1 MNKIFISQ
9 EIAVLIALLPA
20 LLGLAILLATV
31 NSANPSTSIIGG
43 MLIGGSLV
51 PFLSFKQYISEV
63 NREYGRQNHAFAV
76 FLWLAN
82 ALGGNFKLKI
92 TYIFHF
98 SCITLFL
105 LSLLYGPMKEYVI
118 GICFFSGVFTPLI
131 YLHSLSVARAQ
142 SPTHMVFPLL
152 GGGSCVY
159 DGRGRESVPGLN
171 LLGGTLL
178 PLLIVIHSASGVYIT
193 LWLSGN
199 LENTSTAQAVIL
211 TSCLLPV
218 YYLKT
223 IERFLKTTG
232 LWCDEG

>member
-1 MNKIFISQ
+1 M
-9 EIAVLIALLPA
+9 IALSPA
-20 LLGLAILLATV
+20 LLGLAILLATL

-51 PFLSFKQYISEV
+51 PFLSFKKYMSEV

-92 TYIFHF
+92 TYVFHF
-98 SCITLFL
+98 SCIALFL
-105 LSLLYGPMKEYVI
+105 LSLLYDPMKEYVI
-118 GICFFSGVFTPLI
+118 GICFFSGVFTPMI
-131 YLHSLSVARAQ
+131 YLHSLAVARTQ
-142 SPTHMVFPLL
+142 SPTHRLFPIL

-159 DGRGRESVPGLN
+159 DGRGRESVPGLT

-178 PLLIVIHSASGVYIT
+178 PLLLVIHSASGIFIT

-199 LENTSTAQAVIL
+199 LENTSTAQAIIL
-211 TSCLLPV
+211 ISCLLPI

-223 IERFLKTTG
+223 IERFLRTTG